1 MCKQMSGFPAAHLLL
16 LKEKGGNDNTMI
28 DFSIIVDHWDMYMQG
43 FGNTVKASLLAL
55 LGSLLLGIV
64 IAVFRIAPV
73 RLLNWLGA
81 AYVEFIRN
89 IPLILVVFVFFF
101 GLPALG
107 VRLDSFTAGTLGL
120 TVYTAAFIAEVI
132 RAGILAVP
140 KGQMEAARSSG
151 LTYLQAMRY
160 VILPQAIKIVIPP
173 LGNQFINL
181 VKNSSVL
188 GVIAGLDLMYFGD
201 LISSETF
208 VTFDVYIFVAV
219 FYLVLTV
226 PLSLGVGFLERRL
239 ARSR

>member
-1 MCKQMSGFPAAHLLL
+1 ML
-16 LKEKGGNDNTMI
+16 NY
-28 DFSIIVDHWDMYMQG
+28 SILIEHWDMYMQG
-43 FGNTVKASLLAL
+43 FTNTLKASFLAL
-55 LGSLLLGIV
+55 IGSLSLGTV

-73 RLLNWLGA
+73 RPLNWLGT

-89 IPLILVVFVFFF
+89 IPLILIVFVFFV
-101 GLPALG
+101 GLPAIG
-107 VRLDSFTAGTLGL
+107 IRFDSFTAGTLGL

-151 LTYLQAMRY
+151 LTYLQTMRY
-160 VILPQAIKIVIPP
+160 IILPQAIKMVIPP

-208 VTFDVYIFVAV
+208 VTFDVYIFVAM
-219 FYLVLTV
+219 FYLILTV